1 MNDKINDKINNKM
14 NNSITEIINNK
25 IDKFS
30 NENNFL
36 CQIININKDINDTN
50 RNIAIS
56 ENNFNEQLRTHNDS
70 MNYLKKKL
78 FEYSIKKNQLFDE
91 LKYSIF
97 NNNSLINTLR
107 NNCDINKEEILV
119 ILQCLIPNESFLEG
133 DINEHYKLLKNISMN
148 DESYFYEL
156 SQIIEKIISIKNTN
170 KNIKLTELILVD
182 PVVDKINSNNTNNI
196 FKGNSYKLKFIR
208 SGKEEYHNLDIIL
221 PYSSDNIKN
230 IINKKEK
237 ELGGI
242 KLFWFL

>member
-1 MNDKINDKINNKM
+1 MNNKINDKMDNTTTK
-14 NNSITEIINNK
+14 IINNK
-25 IDKFS
+25 IHKFDD
-30 NENNFL
+30 ENNFL
-36 CQIININKDINDTN
+36 DQIINIDKDINDTN
-50 RNIAIS
+50 RTIAIS
-56 ENNFNEQLRTHNDS
+56 ENNFNEQLKTYNDS

-78 FEYSIKKNQLFDE
+78 FEDSIKKNQLFDE

-97 NNNSLINTLR
+97 KNNSLINILR
-107 NNCDINKEEILV
+107 NNCDTNKEEIFV
-119 ILQCLIPNESFLEG
+119 ILQCLIPNESFLQG
-133 DINEHYKLLKNISMN
+133 DINEHYKLLKNISIN

-156 SQIIEKIISIKNTN
+156 RQVIEKIISIKNTN
-170 KNIKLTELILVD
+170 KNIKLTELILID
-182 PVVDKINSNNTNNI
+182 PTVNKINSKNTNNI

-237 ELGGI
+237 ELSGI